1 MSREP
6 EGPPPVDP
14 AGPDGTGPDG
24 SGPPGPPD
32 PRGRIQT
39 TKPGAIIAFALVGLV
54 LGWLIRPVSVRMSG
68 TAPTVSWGPVVAL
81 TFVAAFV
88 AATAWSTYRT
98 VHRRRDRLEPHHAVN
113 RLVLAKA
120 SALAG
125 SLVAGAYFGYALSW
139 WGLTDALLSR
149 QRVVH
154 SLVAG
159 AVGVLL
165 VVGALLLERACRVSR
180 DDS

>member
-6 EGPPPVDP
+6 EGSPPVDP

-24 SGPPGPPD
+24 EGPPGPPD
-32 PRGRIQT
+32 PRGRIHT
-39 TKPGAIIAFALVGLV
+39 TRPGAIIAFALVGLV
-54 LGWLIRPVSVRMSG
+54 LGWLIRPVTIRMSG

-81 TFVAAFV
+81 TFVTAFV

-113 RLVLAKA
+113 RLVLAKS

-125 SLVAGAYFGYALSW
+125 SLVAGGYFGYALSW
-139 WGLTDALLSR
+139 WGLTDALLAR

-154 SLVAG
+154 SLIAG
-159 AVGVLL
+159 VVGVLL
-165 VVGALLLERACRVSR
+165 VIASLLLERACRVSR

>member
-6 EGPPPVDP
+6 EGSPPVDP
-14 AGPDGTGPDG
+14 AGPDGA
-24 SGPPGPPD
+24 GPPGPPD
-32 PRGRIQT
+32 PRGRIRT
-39 TKPGAIIAFALVGLV
+39 TRPGAIIAFALVGLV
-54 LGWLIRPVSVRMSG
+54 LGWLIRPVTVRMSG

-81 TFVAAFV
+81 AFVAAFV

-98 VHRRRDRLEPHHAVN
+98 VHRRHERLEPHHAVN

-139 WGLTDALLSR
+139 WGLTDALLAR
-149 QRVVH
+149 ERVVH

-159 AVGVLL
+159 GVGVLL
-165 VVGALLLERACRVSR
+165 VVGSLLLERACRVSK